1 MAAANP
7 TDVSPLARRKARKP
21 SLRVRL
27 GRRALRVLTTFAP
40 HAAGRRAADTFG
52 FTRGYG
58 LPVSDR
64 VPLGAKEA
72 SIDGN
77 ADIDRAYHWEG
88 GASRVLLVHGWGTD
102 SSSMLSFV
110 KPMQSLGF
118 SVAAFDAPAHGRS
131 PGKHTTMTQFTRAT
145 GAVLDAIE
153 GAQVVIAHSLGSIAA
168 VSALAER
175 SRRASL
181 RCLVLI
187 APTSGLTEVL
197 ERWASRD
204 MAFPR
209 PVVERIY
216 AELQLRN
223 GVPVSHWDL
232 LARGASLDVPVLVV
246 HDPADSVVP
255 YCEAQRVVAGLPDAT
270 LWPAP
275 GAGHGRILS
284 DARVREQVR
293 EFVTRQTSN
302 LGEMAR

>member
-21 SLRVRL
+21 SWRVRL

-255 YCEAQRVVAGLPDAT
+255 YGEAQRVVAGLPDAT

-275 GAGHGRILS
+275 GAGTAASCRMRGYASRCANS
-284 DARVREQVR
+284 
-293 EFVTRQTSN
+293 
-302 LGEMAR
+302 

>member
-1 MAAANP
+1 MATANR
-7 TDVSPLARRKARKP
+7 TDVSPIARRKPKAP

-27 GRRALRVLTTFAP
+27 GRRAFRVLNAFAP
-40 HAAGRRAADTFG
+40 HAAGRRAADAFG

-58 LPVSDR
+58 LAVSDR

-72 SIDGN
+72 FIDGN
-77 ADIDRAYHWEG
+77 EDIDRAYCWDG

-110 KPMQSLGF
+110 KPMQALGF

-145 GAVLDAIE
+145 GAVLDAID

-181 RCLVLI
+181 RCIVLI

-209 PVVERIY
+209 PVIERVY
-216 AELQLRN
+216 AELQRRN
-223 GVPVSHWDL
+223 GVPVSHWDI

-246 HDPADSVVP
+246 HDPADAVVP
-255 YCEAQRVVAGLPDAT
+255 YCEAQRVVAGLQEAT

-284 DARVREQVR
+284 DARVREQVC

-302 LGEMAR
+302 FGELAR

>member
-1 MAAANP
+1 M
-7 TDVSPLARRKARKP
+7 P
-21 SLRVRL
+21 SLRARL
-27 GRRALRVLTTFAP
+27 GRRAFRVLNTFAP
-40 HAAGRRAADTFG
+40 LTAGRRAADAFG

-58 LPVSDR
+58 LPVSER
-64 VPLGAKEA
+64 VPLGAKEI
-72 SIDGN
+72 SIEGN
-77 ADIDRAYHWEG
+77 ADIDRAYYWAG
-88 GASRVLLVHGWGTD
+88 GESRVLLVHGWGTD

-110 KPMQSLGF
+110 KPMQTLGF
-118 SVAAFDAPAHGRS
+118 SVATFDAPAHGRS
-131 PGKHTTMTQFTRAT
+131 PGKHTTMTQFTGAT

-153 GAQVVIAHSLGSIAA
+153 GAHVVIAHSLGSIAA
-168 VSALAER
+168 ISALAER

-181 RCLVLI
+181 RCIVLI
-187 APTSGLTEVL
+187 APTGGLTEVL

-209 PVVERIY
+209 PVVDRIY

-223 GVPVSHWDL
+223 GVPVSHWDI

-255 YCEAQRVVAGLPDAT
+255 YCEAQRVVAGLREAT
-270 LWPAP
+270 LRPAP

-293 EFVTRQTSN
+293 EFVTRQMSN
-302 LGEMAR
+302 FGELAR

>member
-1 MAAANP
+1 MVSANH
-7 TDVSPLARRKARKP
+7 TEASPIARRKANAP
-21 SLRVRL
+21 SLRVQL
-27 GRRALRVLTTFAP
+27 SRRAFRMLNAFAP
-40 HAAGRRAADTFG
+40 RFAGRRAADAFG

-64 VPLGAKEA
+64 VPLGATETP
-72 SIDGN
+72 IEGN
-77 ADIDRAYHWEG
+77 ADIDRAYCWEG

-110 KPMQSLGF
+110 KPMQNLGF
-118 SVAAFDAPAHGRS
+118 SVASFDAPAHGRS

-153 GAQVVIAHSLGSIAA
+153 GAHVVIAHSLGSIAA

-181 RCLVLI
+181 RCIVLI

-204 MAFPR
+204 MALPR
-209 PVVERIY
+209 PVVERIF
-216 AELQLRN
+216 AELHRRN
-223 GVPVSHWDL
+223 GVPVSHWDI
-232 LARGASLDVPVLVV
+232 LARGTSLDVPVLVV

-255 YCEAQRVVAGLPDAT
+255 YCEAQRVVAGLQEAT

-293 EFVTRQTSN
+293 EFVTRQMSN
-302 LGEMAR
+302 FGELAR

>member
-1 MAAANP
+1 MASVKD
-7 TDVSPLARRKARKP
+7 TEVSPIIRRTAKAP

-27 GRRALRVLTTFAP
+27 GRRAFRLLNTFAP
-40 HAAGRRAADTFG
+40 RAAGRRAADAFG

-64 VPLGAKEA
+64 VPLGAKVTPIE
-72 SIDGN
+72 GN
-77 ADIDRAYHWEG
+77 ADLDRAYYWEG
-88 GASRVLLVHGWGTD
+88 GAARALLVHGWGTD
-102 SSSMLSFV
+102 SSSMLGFV
-110 KPMQSLGF
+110 KPMQALGF
-118 SVAAFDAPAHGRS
+118 SVATFDAPAHGRS

-168 VSALAER
+168 ISALAER

-181 RCLVLI
+181 RCIVLL
-187 APTSGLTEVL
+187 APTGALTEVL

-223 GVPVSHWDL
+223 GVPVSHWDI

-246 HDPADSVVP
+246 HDPADPVVP

-275 GAGHGRILS
+275 GTGHGRILS

-293 EFVTRQTSN
+293 EFVTRQMSN
-302 LGEMAR
+302 FGELAR